1 MRIFSDGGAEG
12 SCLSA
17 IAVREYRR
25 YNRVQPVAGISL
37 HRAALPSVLPK
48 KTGRSLQDVL
58 FLVELRGVE
67 PLSEKL
73 EAATSTYLADCC
85 YSL

>member
-1 MRIFSDGGAEG
+1 M
-12 SCLSA
+12 
-17 IAVREYRR
+17 
-25 YNRVQPVAGISL
+25 QPVAGISL
-37 HRAALPSVLPK
+37 NRAALPSVLPK

>member
-17 IAVREYRR
+17 IAAREYRK
-25 YNRVQPVAGISL
+25 VLS
-37 HRAALPSVLPK
+37 RAACRRHKPAQGCTPLCFTK

-73 EAATSTYLADCC
+73 KAATSTYLADCC